1 MSLDTSTLYLV
12 ATMVAA
18 MLGAMLLFFGK
29 QENIPALKWWGTAYL
44 LGAASVALWTLASD
58 ALGEMLSLALNAVG
72 FVACG
77 MVWNASRVFH
87 GRKPNLPG
95 LVLGAIAWIAAVM
108 TLAPE
113 ASAMRMTIGAGIV
126 AIYAALTA
134 TELWSERRRT
144 LQKRWP
150 AIVVPVLHGFV
161 LMLPILLGDLLHPH
175 DDKFSGSI
183 WVTVFSIELVLYAV
197 GTVFVIFMLVSER
210 AVTAHKTAA
219 SMDPLTG
226 MFNRRGFAEASSR
239 VIEREAN
246 AGRPVTVLI
255 FDIDHFKSIND
266 RFGHPAGDEILKLFA
281 TVVVNTLRISDLS
294 GRIGGEEFAAL
305 LPCSLEEGVIAAE
318 RVREAFANS
327 GIVVEDGPVDT
338 TVSIGVAGGP
348 AGTELEV
355 LLAAADTALYQAK
368 RSGRNR
374 VEAAEELPLSLE
386 NWRRKTAGIARQPQS
401 RPVVAEPGLRMVRGA
416 VTSRLPFASISSWL
430 MNTIRNQNAHAAL
443 MSLEAAAASARG
455 GFACMFSTSDEYET
469 ALITERRAQGRYDRP
484 RSRWPVVMFVGCT
497 LMVAGTVLLLN

>member
-1 MSLDTSTLYLV
+1 MSLDVSTLYLV

-18 MLGAMLLFFGK
+18 MLGTMLLFFGK
-29 QENIPALKWWGTAYL
+29 QENIAALKWWGTAYL
-44 LGAASVALWTLASD
+44 LGAASVALWTLGGNQF
-58 ALGEMLSLALNAVG
+58 GEMLSLALSAVG
-72 FVACG
+72 FLACG

-87 GRKPNLPG
+87 GRKLNLPG
-95 LVLGAIAWIAAVM
+95 LALGAIAWIAAVL
-108 TLAPE
+108 TVAPE
-113 ASAMRMTIGAGIV
+113 ASAMRMTVGAGIV
-126 AIYAALTA
+126 ATYAALTA

-150 AIVVPVLHGFV
+150 AIMVPVLHGFV

-175 DDKFSGSI
+175 EKMFSGSI

-210 AVTAHKTAA
+210 AVTAHRTAA

-226 MFNRRGFAEASSR
+226 LFNRRGFAEATSR
-239 VIEREAN
+239 VIDREAN

-305 LPCSLEEGVIAAE
+305 LPCSLEEGVIVAE
-318 RVREAFANS
+318 RVREAFAAS
-327 GIVVEDGPVDT
+327 GIAVEEGPVDT

-386 NWRRKTAGIARQPQS
+386 NWRRKTAGTTRQPPQRS
-401 RPVVAEPGLRMVRGA
+401 GVP
-416 VTSRLPFASISSWL
+416 RLA
-430 MNTIRNQNAHAAL
+430 
-443 MSLEAAAASARG
+443 
-455 GFACMFSTSDEYET
+455 
-469 ALITERRAQGRYDRP
+469 
-484 RSRWPVVMFVGCT
+484 
-497 LMVAGTVLLLN
+497 

>member
-18 MLGAMLLFFGK
+18 MLGGMLLLFGR

-44 LGAASVALWTLASD
+44 LGAGSVALWTLGGPMFGD
-58 ALGEMLSLALNAVG
+58 MFSLAVNAVG
-72 FVACG
+72 FIACG
-77 MVWNASRVFH
+77 LVWNASRVFH
-87 GRKPNLPG
+87 GRKPNLAG
-95 LVLGAIAWIAAVM
+95 LPLGALAWVAAVLSLPPDAAELRM
-108 TLAPE
+108 TL
-113 ASAMRMTIGAGIV
+113 GAGIV
-126 AIYAALTA
+126 AVYAALTA
-134 TELWSERRRT
+134 TELWSDRRRT

-150 AIVVPVLHGFV
+150 AIVVPVLHGFA
-161 LMLPILLGDLLHPH
+161 LMLPILLGDFLHH
-175 DDKFSGSI
+175 ENHAFGTSI
-183 WVTVFSIELVLYAV
+183 WVTVFAIELVLYAV

-210 AVTAHKTAA
+210 TVTAHKTAA

-226 MFNRRGFAEASSR
+226 MFNRRGFAEATSR
-239 VIEREAN
+239 VIEREAK

-281 TVVVNTLRISDLS
+281 AVVINALRITDLS

-305 LPCSLEEGVIAAE
+305 LPCSLEEGVLAAE
-318 RVREAFANS
+318 RVREAFEAS
-327 GIVVEDGPVDT
+327 GIVDEVAGPVDT

-368 RSGRNR
+368 RGGRNR

-386 NWRRKTAGIARQPQS
+386 NWRRKSAGNARAAPLK
-401 RPVVAEPGLRMVRGA
+401 PG
-416 VTSRLPFASISSWL
+416 ASL
-430 MNTIRNQNAHAAL
+430 A
-443 MSLEAAAASARG
+443 
-455 GFACMFSTSDEYET
+455 
-469 ALITERRAQGRYDRP
+469 
-484 RSRWPVVMFVGCT
+484 
-497 LMVAGTVLLLN
+497 

>member
-1 MSLDTSTLYLV
+1 MLLDTSTLYVV

-18 MLGAMLLFFGK
+18 LLGSMLVFFGN

-44 LGAASVALWTLASD
+44 LGAASVALWTLAGHL
-58 ALGEMLSLALNAVG
+58 LGETLSLALNAVG
-72 FVACG
+72 FVTCG
-77 MVWNASRVFH
+77 MVWNASRVFR

-95 LVLGAIAWIAAVM
+95 LLLGALVWIAAIT

-126 AIYAALTA
+126 AVYAALTA

-144 LQKRWP
+144 LQRRWP
-150 AIVVPVLHGFV
+150 SIAIPVLHGFV
-161 LMLPILLGDLLHPH
+161 LMLPILLGDLLHPRH
-175 DDKFSGSI
+175 EGFGSSI
-183 WVTVFSIELVLYAV
+183 WVKVFAIELFLYAV
-197 GTVFVIFMLVSER
+197 GTVFVIFVLVSER
-210 AVTAHKTAA
+210 AVTVHKTAA
-219 SMDPLTG
+219 SIDPLSG
-226 MFNRRGFAEASSR
+226 MFNRRGFAEACAR

-266 RFGHPAGDEILKLFA
+266 RFGHPAGDEILKLFSA
-281 TVVVNTLRISDLS
+281 VVVNNLRISDLS

-305 LPCSLEEGVIAAE
+305 LPCPLEEGVIVAE
-318 RVREAFANS
+318 RVREAFEGS
-327 GIVVEDGPVDT
+327 GIVCEEGPVDT

-368 RSGRNR
+368 RNGRNR

-386 NWRRKTAGIARQPQS
+386 NWRRKTAGSARPPQPQT
-401 RPVVAEPGLRMVRGA
+401 GL
-416 VTSRLPFASISSWL
+416 TRLA
-430 MNTIRNQNAHAAL
+430 
-443 MSLEAAAASARG
+443 
-455 GFACMFSTSDEYET
+455 
-469 ALITERRAQGRYDRP
+469 
-484 RSRWPVVMFVGCT
+484 
-497 LMVAGTVLLLN
+497 